1 MLSGLTAEL
10 FYVRDGQI
18 NFYALNFVV
27 PVPATIGELHFTWQS
42 LTRRPV
48 RINCISI
55 CKISNMMNVI
65 PMNRC
70 FVALTQTLSTTDLA
84 EKEISSYIFLA
95 FLAINKVLFAFFYY
109 SDHPLLNSN
118 MIPKLYI
125 V

>member
-1 MLSGLTAEL
+1 MQYVIINICNCLLSGLTAEL

-55 CKISNMMNVI
+55 CKSNMMNVFKVVQ
-65 PMNRC
+65 MNRP
-70 FVALTQTLSTTDLA
+70 FVTLKQKLSTTDLA
-84 EKEISSYIFLA
+84 EKEISSYIFLTQLYLLFFIIVIFP
-95 FLAINKVLFAFFYY
+95 FLIR
-109 SDHPLLNSN
+109 
-118 MIPKLYI
+118 I
-125 V
+125 